1 MILLVWAPLED
12 WEAMGSSLDS
22 TEKALQ
28 VVSSHLLDKV
38 AWTSAGAVSWI
49 FLTTLRVNMDGALR
63 DAVLVHD
70 VQGCLEEL
78 EQCTLALEQEP
89 RGPEEPSISDDEAVS
104 DGDDEHE
111 TKDNDDEHC
120 ETAGPHL
127 AARPAVQQKL
137 KHEQPVA
144 QGDIFNGPQ
153 CD

>member
-1 MILLVWAPLED
+1 MDNALIV
-12 WEAMGSSLDS
+12 AM
-22 TEKALQ
+22 
-28 VVSSHLLDKV
+28 
-38 AWTSAGAVSWI
+38 
-49 FLTTLRVNMDGALR
+49 
-63 DAVLVHD
+63 LVHN
-70 VQGCLEEL
+70 VQRCLEEL
-78 EQCTLALEQEP
+78 EQHILALEQEP

-111 TKDNDDEHC
+111 TEDDDDEHC

-144 QGDIFNGPQ
+144 PGDIFNGPQ

>member
-1 MILLVWAPLED
+1 MAVILLVWAPLED

-22 TEKALQ
+22 AEKALQ

-70 VQGCLEEL
+70 VQGCLEEI

-89 RGPEEPSISDDEAVS
+89 CGPEEPSISDSEVVS
-104 DGDDEHE
+104 DGNNERYE
-111 TKDNDDEHC
+111 TM
-120 ETAGPHL
+120 GPHL
-127 AARPAVQQKL
+127 AVRPLVQQKV
-137 KHEQPVA
+137 KHEQPRA
-144 QGDIFNGPQ
+144 QGDILMEPPI
-153 CD
+153 